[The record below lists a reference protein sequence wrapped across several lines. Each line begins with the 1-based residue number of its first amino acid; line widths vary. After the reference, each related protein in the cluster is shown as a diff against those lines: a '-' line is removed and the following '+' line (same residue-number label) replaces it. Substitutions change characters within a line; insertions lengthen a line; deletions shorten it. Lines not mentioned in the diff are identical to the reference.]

1 MFSRFRGQLRRAESL
16 RAAEACHSGRSA
28 GSRSTCVF
36 LPWQRIILLKSLSGP
51 SCAALCAHH
60 CHPRQHVLQWAYL
73 RQPSEGWR
81 ALATTGD
88 HPEGLVRTPFAVSPA
103 PGADVLIKKSKQHRS
118 AEGARGI
125 RVLLLANFGL
135 HPTGFRRD
143 CPKFSRFILIF

>member
-1 MFSRFRGQLRRAESL
+1 MD
-16 RAAEACHSGRSA
+16 
-28 GSRSTCVF
+28 TC
-36 LPWQRIILLKSLSGP
+36 
-51 SCAALCAHH
+51 A
-60 CHPRQHVLQWAYL
+60 
-73 RQPSEGWR
+73 EGWR

-88 HPEGLVRTPFAVSPA
+88 HPDGLVRTPFAVSPA